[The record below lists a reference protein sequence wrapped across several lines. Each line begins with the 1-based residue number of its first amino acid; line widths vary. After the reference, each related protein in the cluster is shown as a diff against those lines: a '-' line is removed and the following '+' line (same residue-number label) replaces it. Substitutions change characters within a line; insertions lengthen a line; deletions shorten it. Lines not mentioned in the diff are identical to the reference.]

1 MTCEALWC
9 FVMLCDGLRSFV
21 MLSDA
26 LWGLVML
33 CDALWCC
40 VRPCD
45 AVWCL
50 VIPCEALCCCVMP
63 CDALWCCVMP
73 CAVVWGLVMPCD
85 AVRGLVM
92 QSEALC
98 CCVRPCDVVW
108 GLVIQCD
115 TLWNYGDVVW
125 CRDTQC
131 VSLLRPAMSCD
142 KVLGP
147 YLLCR
152 CWLRN
157 RRSDNNWV
165 TPPLVCVGC
174 AVWCVIDHKFHA
186 VITLFLNRAWYRL
199 PSKCH
204 FTQKPGNSSIF
215 YHKTKNPL
223 EAKICVNKS
232 F

>member
-1 MTCEALWC
+1 
-9 FVMLCDGLRSFV
+9 

-33 CDALWCC
+33 CDALWC
-40 VRPCD
+40 
-45 AVWCL
+45 L
-50 VIPCEALCCCVMP
+50 VTPCE
-63 CDALWCCVMP
+63 ALWCCVMP
-73 CAVVWGLVMPCD
+73 CEALWCFVIPCDPLWGLVMLCD
-85 AVRGLVM
+85 AVWCLVL
-92 QSEALC
+92 LC
-98 CCVRPCDVVW
+98 DAFWCCVRPCDALWCCARPCDVEW
-108 GLVIQCD
+108 GLVLLCEALWCYVRPCD
-115 TLWNYGDVVW
+115 TVWYLVKLRW
-125 CRDTQC
+125 CRLMSCDTQC

-186 VITLFLNRAWYRL
+186 VITLFLNRAWYIL
-199 PSKCH
+199 VPNKKLSAWY
-204 FTQKPGNSSIF
+204 SV
-215 YHKTKNPL
+215 L
-223 EAKICVNKS
+223 EREWQTAYINKYI
-232 F
+232 